1 MSKVWLILR
10 KELREIFQQR
20 PLIYSLCV
28 VPLII
33 VVLAGIVLY
42 RTQASQLKVP
52 SNAQIDAPKVIT
64 TAQVNVGSLF
74 RMYLLIEPLFIPAT
88 IAAYSIVGE
97 KNSHTLE
104 PLLATPLETWQL
116 LMAKSFSAMI
126 PAIAATWISAGL
138 YIAELSI
145 FTEPGVLGQI
155 ITPAYLIL
163 LLLTAPVVT
172 LTPVALTVMASSRV
186 NEPRAAA
193 QVSTV
198 IFIVLVLIFSRVG
211 FGQVISSLASFIAT
225 IIMAV
230 VGIAL
235 FWIATGIFQRES
247 ILTRWK

>member
-10 KELREIFQQR
+10 KELGEIFQQR

-33 VVLAGIVLY
+33 VILAGIVLY
-42 RTQASQLKVP
+42 STQTSLLKVP
-52 SNAQIDAPKVIT
+52 PNAQIDVTSAIKN
-64 TAQVNVGSLF
+64 AQVNVGTLF
-74 RMYLLIEPLFIPAT
+74 RMYFLIEPLFIPAM

-116 LMAKSFSAMI
+116 LMAKSLSAML
-126 PAIAATWISAGL
+126 PAIAATWISGGIFA
-138 YIAELSI
+138 AELAI
-145 FTEPGVLGQI
+145 FTMPGVIGQV

-163 LLLTAPVVT
+163 LLLAAPVLT
-172 LTPVALTVMASSRV
+172 LTPVALTVMASSRF

-193 QVSTV
+193 QISTV
-198 IFIVLVLIFSRVG
+198 IFVVLLLIFSRVG
-211 FGQVISSLASFIAT
+211 FGQVISPLDSYLAA
-225 IIMAV
+225 IIMLV
-230 VGIAL
+230 VGIGL

>member
-1 MSKVWLILR
+1 MNKVWLILR

-33 VVLAGIVLY
+33 VILAGIVLY
-42 RTQASQLKVP
+42 SAHTSLLKVP
-52 SNAQIDAPKVIT
+52 PNAQVDT
-64 TAQVNVGSLF
+64 TSAIKDAQVSVGNIF

-116 LMAKSFSAMI
+116 LMAKSISAMV
-126 PAIAATWISAGL
+126 PAIVATWISAGVFV
-138 YIAELSI
+138 AEMGI
-145 FTEPGVLGQI
+145 FTMPGVISQV

-163 LLLTAPVVT
+163 LLLTAPVLT
-172 LTPVALTVMASSRV
+172 LTPVALTVMASSRF
-186 NEPRAAA
+186 NEPRTAA

-198 IFIVLVLIFSRVG
+198 IFVVLVLILSRVG
-211 FGQVISSLASFIAT
+211 GGQVISPLASFISA
-225 IIMAV
+225 IIVAA
-230 VGIAL
+230 VGIVL